1 MESSF
6 ESICDQTVIR
16 ETSMIFH
23 KTLANIRKKHGFSQ
37 DEFAKALGC
46 TRELIVALESNKEQ
60 ATFAF
65 VTNLKDK
72 LNLHSAP
79 ITESERATLMDSLYK
94 WKLAIDYGDM
104 DVAKAQKP
112 ELEKAAKNSY
122 SPSTLNF
129 YDLYSASYY
138 WAVGDKDAF
147 NQVADALSKRTGEFS
162 ARHLYHYY
170 RIEASRNYI
179 AYRFVESLK
188 MYKAAEKLDKNSE
201 WGNVGFYY
209 GYGMCLSSLDYPSR
223 AIECFKKAQHI
234 AKWHKAYK
242 GKPNARYNFYIDTVL
257 SDDLSLLGGLDEALA
272 MLDKHLKIESENKI
286 NLRMGE
292 LYLAYA
298 TAYLRAKRY
307 DEALENF
314 DTAAKYFN
322 TDGMKCKTTLYRKSL
337 CLIESGNIEDGLRC
351 IEEGFSIQMDDA
363 YRVLFEA
370 LKCSVSLNDSE
381 SLRHMEDI
389 VLPKLLRHSHNSE
402 AIKYSKLLGEF
413 FGEKGCYEAAFK
425 YSNVAL
431 KVIEHLYYEYVEGG
445 L

>member
-1 MESSF
+1 
-6 ESICDQTVIR
+6 
-16 ETSMIFH
+16 MIFH

-65 VTNLKDK
+65 VTSLKDK

-79 ITESERATLMDSLYK
+79 ITESERAALMDSLYK

-104 DVAKAQKP
+104 DIAKAQKP

-147 NQVADALSKRTGEFS
+147 NQIAGVLSKRTGEFS

-188 MYKAAEKLDKNSE
+188 MYNAAEKLDKNSE
-201 WGNVGFYY
+201 WSNVGFYY
-209 GYGMCLSSLDYPSR
+209 GYGMCLSSLDYSAR
-223 AIECFKKAQHI
+223 AVEYLRKAQHM
-234 AKWHKAYK
+234 AKWHRAYK
-242 GKPNARYNFYIDTVL
+242 GKPNNRLNLYIDTILAGEL
-257 SDDLSLLGGLDEALA
+257 SVIGRLDEALS

-292 LYLAYA
+292 LYLAYG
-298 TAYLRAKRY
+298 TAYLKAKKY

-322 TDGMKCKTTLYRKSL
+322 ADGVKCQATSYRKSL
-337 CLIESGNIEDGLRC
+337 CLIESGNIDEGLRCVEDGL
-351 IEEGFSIQMDDA
+351 SIQMHDS

-370 LKCSVSLNDSE
+370 LKCSVTLSNAE
-381 SLRHMEDI
+381 SLRYMEDT
-389 VLPKLLRHSHNSE
+389 VLPKLLKCNYCAE
-402 AIKYSKLLGEF
+402 AIKYSKMLGEF
-413 FGEKGCYEAAFK
+413 FREKGCYEAAFK
-425 YSNVAL
+425 YKDAAF
-431 KVIEHLYYEYVEGG
+431 KIIEHLYYEHMEGG
-445 L
+445 I